1 MNALVLPYPE
11 IDPVLIAFGPVAIRW
26 YALAYILGLVLGW
39 FYVVALI
46 RRPALWGAGGA
57 PASKQDIDDLLLWAA
72 LGVVLGGRIGYVL
85 FYNFEYYLADPA
97 AALAVWRG
105 GMSFH
110 GGMLGVAVALA
121 LFCWHR
127 HRPLLRVADAVACA
141 TPIGLFFGRL
151 ANFINGELYGRVSD
165 VPWAMVFPDGGP
177 LPRHPS
183 QLYEAALEGALL
195 FAVLA
200 LLVWR
205 AHALQ
210 RPGLCTGVFLA
221 GYGLARM
228 IAEQFRQPDA
238 QIGFVAGGL
247 TLGLLLSLPM
257 VIVGLALIWHGL
269 RARPEMRKA

>member
-39 FYVVALI
+39 RYVVALI
-46 RRPALWGAGGA
+46 RRPALWGAAGP
-57 PASKQDIDDLLLWAA
+57 PATRQDIDDLLLWAA

-85 FYNFEYYLADPA
+85 FYNIDHYLDDPA

-110 GGMLGVAVALA
+110 GGMLGVVAALA
-121 LFCWHR
+121 LFCWRR
-127 HRPLLRVADAVACA
+127 HLPLLRVADAVACA

-195 FAVLA
+195 FVILA
-200 LLVWR
+200 LLAWR
-205 AHALQ
+205 IHGLR

-221 GYGLARM
+221 GYGIARM
-228 IAEQFRQPDA
+228 VAEQFRQPDA
-238 QIGFVAGGL
+238 QIGFIAGGL

-257 VIVGLALIWHGL
+257 VIIGLALIWRGF
-269 RARPEMRKA
+269 RARPEMREA